1 MRMVWGLFLL
11 FHPTR
16 FLGTFPSPWY
26 WVPVIKQLLQR
37 QRSGFYGLIAS
48 IIVVFFNTS
57 FPYLYLQVSLFLYE
71 LWNFC
76 KLIFLIMLFTM
87 WDLPC
92 DRGSNQYSLQWKHG
106 FLTTG
111 WPRRS
116 QEHGFWAKPWK
127 APLAGGKGA
136 PGEREKQ
143 VLLNL
148 CLPGTRTNPSRAW
161 AMNLRVTFNKEWGEP
176 GTGASLDL
184 KEPGGHHQQ
193 SPDQLATEAKDQ
205 KLAEQEER
213 GDLGKKEVAVY

>member
-1 MRMVWGLFLL
+1 MSTWGRVEVSKPPFFAQTFRKHALNTWHSSRSIKVSSWPQGGRNCVHQYDKGSSKAAQSTRRAQRKGWLVLPGNIRKSIFEDIT
-11 FHPTR
+11 FFFFFSPTSR
-16 FLGTFPSPWY
+16 D
-26 WVPVIKQLLQR
+26 
-37 QRSGFYGLIAS
+37 
-48 IIVVFFNTS
+48 
-57 FPYLYLQVSLFLYE
+57 
-71 LWNFC
+71 
-76 KLIFLIMLFTM
+76 M
-87 WDLPC
+87 WDLRSWLGIKP
-92 DRGSNQYSLQWKHG
+92 RLPQWKHG

-161 AMNLRVTFNKEWGEP
+161 AVNLRVTLNKEWGEL

-184 KEPGGHHQQ
+184 
-193 SPDQLATEAKDQ
+193 
-205 KLAEQEER
+205 
-213 GDLGKKEVAVY
+213 